1 MLMIRVDNHAISVW
15 NFPRLDSR
23 VREEGT
29 FADSQDRSCYNMV
42 NGAWHLYCGL

>member
-1 MLMIRVDNHAISVW
+1 MLMIRVDYHAISER

-23 VREEGT
+23 VRAEGT

-42 NGAWHLYCGL
+42 SGAWRL